1 MRCVWVKV
9 MRFLPYHSVARR
21 NGPQLQLSGF
31 LIPAWCSTR
40 SQFSD
45 CEVLSTQISH
55 PQVRS
60 TIDNA
65 HCQIPSLGHESS
77 LALCLILQPILFP
90 QKPTGATLLRFW
102 TISNYLRTYLL
113 HSGQKVIVASLSM
126 WSPTDVFI
134 IKHFEHMRGPSPG
147 ISTPQIQH
155 FLSITVY
162 LQYWYTV
169 QARLPRSE
177 LIISK
182 PISSSE

>member
-1 MRCVWVKV
+1 MLKKLYGKLESSINALDSWMKERKNLAGLLVGIAVAFHNDSPSLKA
-9 MRFLPYHSVARR
+9 FL
-21 NGPQLQLSGF
+21 
-31 LIPAWCSTR
+31 
-40 SQFSD
+40 
-45 CEVLSTQISH
+45 SH

-77 LALCLILQPILFP
+77 LALCLILQPILFL
-90 QKPTGATLLRFW
+90 QKPTGATLLGFW
-102 TISNYLRTYLL
+102 TISNHPRTYLL

-134 IKHFEHMRGPSPG
+134 IKHFVHMRGPSPG

-182 PISSSE
+182 LISSSE